1 MRRIIPAVLALSCAS
16 ALAAPVNTTPNWK
29 SYQQTG
35 NPADIVSSPEVA
47 EAIGAKVNAV
57 NGQAQNLQIQGGT
70 QTVTPAQNDNSTTIA
85 NTAYADRASQ
95 AAVSGKIDKV
105 NGTGQ
110 NLTVTEAFT
119 TPSGTFNK
127 PQSGS
132 NLGVGAQTYLAPNQV
147 IQGSLS
153 IRGDAPI
160 IHLHSFLRPNMFDI
174 WQDGSGAGNIS
185 VNDPI
190 FGALNLYAHNVNIGG
205 SSAGAVLDFYGGGS
219 APAMAM
225 WQGSDGQGF
234 IQTLGYNLNLSAGT
248 GWIYFASPIQMSSG
262 AIISDTTK
270 CGSLSGAKGCIS
282 FRDAQG
288 AVSYAPYFQ

>member
-1 MRRIIPAVLALSCAS
+1 MKRLAIVGAILGVSVATAS
-16 ALAAPVNTTPNWK
+16 AQVSPKLWKQGFVPSLTDWQAALLWDGKSLSEAMDSLVQQLTDTANDLLAKINAKISAQGGSGDGNTFTNATIQANSLTTP
-29 SYQQTG
+29 
-35 NPADIVSSPEVA
+35 A
-47 EAIGAKVNAV
+47 
-57 NGQAQNLQIQGGT
+57 
-70 QTVTPAQNDNSTTIA
+70 
-85 NTAYADRASQ
+85 
-95 AAVSGKIDKV
+95 
-105 NGTGQ
+105 
-110 NLTVTEAFT
+110 
-119 TPSGTFNK
+119 GTFNE

-132 NLGVGAQTYLAPNQV
+132 NLGVGSQTYLAPNQV